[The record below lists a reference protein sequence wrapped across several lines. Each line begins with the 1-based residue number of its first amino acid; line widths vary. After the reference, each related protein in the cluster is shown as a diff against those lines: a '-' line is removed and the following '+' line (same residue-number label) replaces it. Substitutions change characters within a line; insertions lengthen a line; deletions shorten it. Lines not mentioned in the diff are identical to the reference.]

1 MMTTTTYTST
11 KIEGYRHI
19 FITKGVQTE
28 VDVREVMMI
37 VSAIRLREEEEQ
49 EKGLDYFQVFEFKD
63 TKMVNKQEE
72 PQDKREFELGYK
84 TTEKKLW
91 CVLGEDEKFGEY
103 WTIMYPSE
111 Y

>member
-84 TTEKKLW
+84 TTEKK
-91 CVLGEDEKFGEY
+91 
-103 WTIMYPSE
+103 IMVCFRRR
-111 Y
+111 